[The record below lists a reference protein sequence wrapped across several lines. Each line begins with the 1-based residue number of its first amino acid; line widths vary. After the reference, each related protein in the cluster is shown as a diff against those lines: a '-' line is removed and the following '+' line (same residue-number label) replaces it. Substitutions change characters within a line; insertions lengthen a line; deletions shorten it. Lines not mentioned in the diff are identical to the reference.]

1 MKVIY
6 AIYATVVLFAM
17 GCHGGIGKQNPNSSL
32 EYETIPISDEF
43 ALGSPVVRGNVA
55 IVPVLSMNEAKPKLQ
70 SEVDDYVLLN
80 EAIKNGWVEITE
92 VPGSATVAELFVR
105 NLGPRPLLLLA
116 GDVLLGGK
124 QDRIVAKDTV
134 VPPKD
139 SKRVS
144 VFCVERGRWH
154 GKSMSFDGSPA
165 SAPIR
170 VRDAAVYKD
179 QSAVWDSV
187 AESNQELAETP
198 TSTSVQ
204 ESASS
209 DLVRAIL
216 GANFDPLMNALAS
229 DRRMV
234 GAVLLINGQIVSLEL
249 FGSNSLFLRGIGPIV
264 RGLLIQSV
272 AAPKSGD
279 RRVDTNECAAFVRA
293 ALQADRNQ
301 TSLSPEMAQSRVEGE
316 KVQGVESMTPSNSND
331 SQELMR
337 GTYSPR

>member
-1 MKVIY
+1 MKVMIATLALL
-6 AIYATVVLFAM
+6 AI
-17 GCHGGIGKQNPNSSL
+17 GCHSGIEQQDSLSSL
-32 EYETIPISDEF
+32 EHELFPISDQL

-55 IVPVLSMNEAKPKLQ
+55 IVPVLSMNEAEPTVQ
-70 SEVDDYVLLN
+70 REIDDYVLLH
-80 EAIKNGWVEITE
+80 EATKNGWVEITE
-92 VPGSATVAELFVR
+92 IPGSATVSELLVR
-105 NLGPRPLLLLA
+105 NLGPKPLLLLA

-124 QDRIVAKDTV
+124 QDRIVAKDTL

-139 SKRVS
+139 AKRVS

-154 GKSMSFDGSPA
+154 GKSMSFEGSPA
-165 SAPIR
+165 AAPIS

-187 AESNQELAETP
+187 AESNQELAESP

-204 ESASS
+204 ESANSEW
-209 DLVRAIL
+209 VRSTLATD
-216 GANFDPLMNALAS
+216 FDPLMEALAG

-264 RGLLIQSV
+264 RGLLIESA
-272 AAPKSGD
+272 AAPKGGD
-279 RRVDTNECAAFVRA
+279 RRVDTDECAAFVRA
-293 ALQADRNQ
+293 ALRADRNQ
-301 TSLSPEMAQSRVEGE
+301 TSLSPEMAQSRVQGE
-316 KVQGVESMTPSNSND
+316 KVQGVESMTPSSSND